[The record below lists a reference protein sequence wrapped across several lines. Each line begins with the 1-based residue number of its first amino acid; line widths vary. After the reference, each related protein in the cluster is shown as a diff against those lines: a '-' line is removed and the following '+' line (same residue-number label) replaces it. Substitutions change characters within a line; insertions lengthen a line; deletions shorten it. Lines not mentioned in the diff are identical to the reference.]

1 MFMSIIS
8 NYIKTS
14 PEYIQFPA
22 APAGT
27 HIAVIVKV
35 EEEFGVVRPK
45 FENPAEF
52 ETVDLTR
59 IICAFKDSA
68 GALHFVATQPMRNSA
83 DDRSALVQFIQG
95 ALGSK
100 PWLEDRNWDTQTLVG
115 VPIQITIAS
124 QQAQKSRRVYSKI
137 TNVAPAMAQF
147 AGAAPSLSEAAAALR
162 SYREAAAQ
170 PEAPRIVAPP
180 ATGSPATTGTSVPPS
195 PSPMVPGMHPKG
207 AMVTQTGA
215 ATAAVGSANPQPSP
229 SPDGSGQPLV
239 PAAGGPAALGA
250 LPMSPPGV
258 PAAVPTA
265 EPTAGHPGN
274 TPFIPTAENPDLGF

>member
-1 MFMSIIS
+1 MNRINNHM
-8 NYIKTS
+8 NTS
-14 PEYIQFPA
+14 PGYTQFPA
-22 APAGT
+22 APDGT
-27 HIAVIVKV
+27 HIAAIVAV

-147 AGAAPSLSEAAAALR
+147 AGAAPSLSEAEAALR
-162 SYREAAAQ
+162 SYREAAAR
-170 PEAPRIVAPP
+170 PGAIRIVAPP
-180 ATGSPATTGTSVPPS
+180 ATESRATTRPSVLP
-195 PSPMVPGMHPKG
+195 VPGTVVPEIHPRG
-207 AMVTQTGA
+207 AMMPQTGA
-215 ATAAVGSANPQPSP
+215 APAAPWPANPKPSTP
-229 SPDGSGQPLV
+229 PGFSGQPLV